1 VNDAGRLGGLLLRF
15 WAGTATGIAVGWLA
29 FRDLLFDPRLA
40 YSQVV
45 TIGLLLAALLSLRRA
60 GSPVVAFSV
69 ASLFVAWQLWQ
80 APSLGAS
87 RIVGHVAFTAVL
99 AVGALACAALYEAL
113 LARGFRI
120 GKFLILGPV
129 LAGAYFAATPLLS
142 LGEAGTAGVYRDLLA
157 NVFLGVVI
165 GDGVALGVELVDLG
179 LDVAARRGAS
189 SADASSGS

>member
-1 VNDAGRLGGLLLRF
+1 MTEGHRLGGLLLRF

-29 FRDLLFDPRLA
+29 FRDLLFDPRMA

-45 TIGLLLAALLSLRRA
+45 TVGLLLAALLSLRRA
-60 GSPVVAFSV
+60 GSPGVAFSV

-80 APSLGAS
+80 APALGPS
-87 RIVGHVAFTAVL
+87 RLLGHVAFTAVL

-129 LAGAYFAATPLLS
+129 LAGAYFAATPLLT
-142 LGEAGTAGVYRDLLA
+142 LGDAGTAGVYRDLLS

-179 LDVAARRGAS
+179 LDAANRRGAPP
-189 SADASSGS
+189 ADATPAS